1 MPMTPDQARWFS
13 DTFASVVR
21 NVERAILGKTEAIRL
36 AVTCMLAEG
45 HLLLEDYPGTG
56 KTTLARSMAQTVQGT
71 HSRIQFTPD
80 LLPSDVTGVTIYDQ
94 QTSEFVFHRGPIFAS
109 VVLAD
114 EINRAS
120 PKTQSALLEV
130 MEEAMVTVDGV
141 RHPAGRPFMVIATQN
156 PIEQA
161 GTYKLPEA
169 QLDRFL
175 MKTSVGYPDRAAAS
189 QILLGAA
196 QPDRSKSLTAVISQQ
211 AVSEMSDLVKENY
224 IDPTIVDYIQD
235 LAEATRQDK
244 DTAIGVSTR
253 GAIAMVRAVRV
264 WAAAHGRN
272 FVMPDDV
279 KDLAAPVWTHR
290 IIMAPTAEF
299 AGSTASRVI
308 TRALNSVTAPASRAQ
323 SGS

>member
-1 MPMTPDQARWFS
+1 MD
-13 DTFASVVR
+13 
-21 NVERAILGKTEAIRL
+21 
-36 AVTCMLAEG
+36 
-45 HLLLEDYPGTG
+45 
-56 KTTLARSMAQTVQGT
+56 
-71 HSRIQFTPD
+71 
-80 LLPSDVTGVTIYDQ
+80 
-94 QTSEFVFHRGPIFAS
+94 
-109 VVLAD
+109 
-114 EINRAS
+114 
-120 PKTQSALLEV
+120 
-130 MEEAMVTVDGV
+130 VTVDGV

-211 AVSEMSDLVKENY
+211 AVSEMSDLVKDNY
-224 IDPTIVDYIQD
+224 IDPTVIDYIQD

-244 DTAIGVSTR
+244 DTTIGVSTR

-290 IIMAPTAEF
+290 VIMSPTAEF
-299 AGSTASRVI
+299 AGSNASRVI
-308 TRALNSVTAPASRAQ
+308 TRALDSVVAPANRA
-323 SGS
+323 G

>member
-1 MPMTPDQARWFS
+1 MTLSTEQAGE
-13 DTFASVVR
+13 FAQVFKSLVDAISSAVLDKQQVVR
-21 NVERAILGKTEAIRL
+21 L
-36 AVTCMLAEG
+36 ALTSLFSGG
-45 HLLLEDYPGTG
+45 HLLLEDAPGTG
-56 KTTLARSMAQTVQGT
+56 KTALARALSAVIDGS

-80 LLPSDVTGVTIYDQ
+80 LLPSDITGVTMYDQ
-94 QTSEFVFHRGPIFAS
+94 STRQWEFHKGPVFAS
-109 VVLAD
+109 IVLAD